1 MRHLYCKDW
10 LESYSTDE
18 FEKQYTYEAGDLG
31 VTISGDVVMI
41 KCWSPYAKSVILNVY
56 PNGNPETEVSETV
69 KMEAQERGIW
79 SAKLSVN
86 DYIGKYYDY
95 LITFEQAGTEV
106 QVTSCDPYA
115 CATGVNGEKAMI
127 LDLTETN
134 PAGWEQD
141 RNPNE
146 TLDWNDMV
154 IYELHVRD
162 FSASEHSGIQNKG
175 KFLGVAETGT
185 KVSDISTGLDH
196 LKDMGITH
204 LHLLPFYDYCSID
217 ETQPY
222 DKDKYNWGYDPKNY
236 NTPEGSYATDAYDGS
251 VRVKEL
257 KEMVSALHKNGI
269 SVVMDVVYNHTYN
282 EEYCFNGLVPGYFYR
297 IDKKG
302 VCSDGS
308 ACGNDTAS
316 ERSMVRKFIVDSV
329 LYWAREYHIDG
340 FRFDLLG
347 ILDVETM
354 NEIRKG
360 LDEIRPNILIY
371 GEGWTLNTVLTKEQ
385 VTLATQQHVDEMD
398 RVAMFSDNIRDAVK
412 GSVFEKEETGFISGN
427 AECVEDVKA
436 ALLGAPEWASRPEQ
450 VVNYTSCHDNYT
462 LFDKIALCNE
472 DISFENRVKQNKL
485 AAAIVLLSQ
494 GIPLLHAGEEILR
507 SKVNAEGKF
516 VGDSYKSSDDVNAIR
531 WEDLLKPEYQ
541 EVYEYYKGLIAFR
554 KNTKALH
561 IKDAE
566 EIKKAYTFIETEEP
580 LLIGVQV
587 SYKEENIVMYFNGS
601 EDDIRVALPD
611 NGAGYRCYIDASKAD
626 ATTSACN
633 IVGEQAVVE
642 GKSCLVL
649 KK

>member
-1 MRHLYCKDW
+1 MRHLYCEQWIDR
-10 LESYSTDE
+10 YSTEE
-18 FEKQYTYEAGDLG
+18 FEKQYTYEGTDLG
-31 VTISGDVVMI
+31 VTIFDDVVMI
-41 KCWSPYAKSVILNVY
+41 KCWSPYAKSVVLNIY
-56 PNGNPETEVSETV
+56 SNGNPETESLETI
-69 KMEAQERGIW
+69 KMEVHEQGIW
-79 SAKLSVN
+79 SIKLSVN
-86 DYIGKYYDY
+86 DYLGKYYDF
-95 LITFEQAGTEV
+95 LITFVQNETEV
-106 QVTSCDPYA
+106 QVVSCDPYA
-115 CATGVNGEKAMI
+115 YATGVNGEKAMI
-127 LDLTETN
+127 IDLTKTN
-134 PAGWEQD
+134 PSDWAAD

-146 TLDWNDMV
+146 TMDWNDMV

-162 FSASEHSGIQNKG
+162 FSASDHSGIQNKG
-175 KFLGVAETGT
+175 KFLGVTETGT
-185 KVSDISTGLDH
+185 KVSDICTGLDH

-204 LHLLPFYDYCSID
+204 LHLLPFYDYGSID

-222 DKDKYNWGYDPKNY
+222 DKDQYNWGYDPKNF

-257 KEMVSALHKNGI
+257 KEMVAALHKNGI

-282 EEYCFNGLVPGYFYR
+282 EEYCFNRLVPGYFHR
-297 IDKKG
+297 IDRNG
-302 VCSDGS
+302 VCSNAS
-308 ACGNDTAS
+308 VCGNDTAS

-347 ILDVETM
+347 ILDVDTM

-360 LDEIRPNILIY
+360 LDKIRPNILLY
-371 GEGWTLNTVLTKEQ
+371 GEGWTLNTVLTKEN

-427 AECVEDVKA
+427 AECVEEVKNS
-436 ALLGAPEWASRPEQ
+436 LMGAPDWASRPEQ

-507 SKVNAEGKF
+507 SKVNVAGKF
-516 VGDSYKSSDDVNAIR
+516 IGDSYKSGDDVNAIR

-541 EVYEYYKGLIAFR
+541 DVYEYYKGLIAFR
-554 KNTKALH
+554 KDTKALH

-566 EIKKAYTFIETEEP
+566 EIKKAYIFIETEEP
-580 LLIGVQV
+580 LLIGVQI
-587 SYKEENIVMYFNGS
+587 SYEDENIVMYFNGS
-601 EDDIRVALPD
+601 ENDIAVTVPED
-611 NGAGYRCYIDASKAD
+611 IAGYQCYIDACKAG
-626 ATTSACN
+626 ATAIPCH
-633 IVGEQAVVE
+633 AVEETVVVA

-649 KK
+649 KQ

>member
-1 MRHLYCKDW
+1 MRHLYCKEW

-41 KCWSPYAKSVILNVY
+41 KCWSPYAKSVILNIY

-69 KMEAQERGIW
+69 KMEAQERGTW

-86 DYIGKYYDY
+86 DYIGKYYDF
-95 LITFEQAGTEV
+95 LITFEQDGTEV

-115 CATGVNGEKAMI
+115 CATGVNGEKSMI
-127 LDLTETN
+127 LDLTKTN

-162 FSASEHSGIQNKG
+162 FSASEYSGIQNKG

-204 LHLLPFYDYCSID
+204 LHLLPFYDYGSID

-282 EEYCFNGLVPGYFYR
+282 EEYCFNRLVPGYFYR
-297 IDKKG
+297 IDKDG
-302 VCSDGS
+302 VCSDGT

-316 ERSMVRKFIVDSV
+316 ERSMVRKFIVESV

-347 ILDVETM
+347 ILDVDTM

-360 LDEIRPNILIY
+360 LDEIRPNILLY
-371 GEGWTLNTVLTKEQ
+371 GEGWTLNTVLTKES

-412 GSVFEKEETGFISGN
+412 GSVFEEEETGFISGN
-427 AECVEDVKA
+427 VECVEDVKT
-436 ALLGAPEWASRPEQ
+436 ALMGAPEWASRPEQ

-541 EVYEYYKGLIAFR
+541 EVYEYYKGLIVFR

-587 SYKEENIVMYFNGS
+587 SHEEESIVMYFNGS
-601 EDDIRVALPD
+601 ENDITVTLPD
-611 NGAGYRCYIDASKAD
+611 EGVGYQCYINACKAG
-626 ATTSACN
+626 ATALSNT
-633 IVGEQAVVE
+633 VEETAVVA

-649 KK
+649 KR